1 VITDENKF
9 QARNR
14 YRAYFTLVG
23 EFDPTEIT
31 SRLGLA
37 PTESWKKGERNP
49 RTHFERNH
57 SRWILDSR
65 LEESASLDA
74 HIRDV
79 LQQLKPYVEI
89 VRELRLTLNGWMQTV
104 GHFHD
109 GYPGVSLD
117 EDIVAGLAEIK
128 VGVDFDFYY
137 LYSDKREDS
146 N

>member
-1 VITDENKF
+1 MTSNENKF
-9 QARNR
+9 QVLNQ

-23 EFDPTEIT
+23 EFDPAEIT

-37 PTESWKKGERNP
+37 PTESWKKGARNP

-65 LEESASLDA
+65 LEESASLNT

-79 LQQLKPYVEI
+79 LQQLKPYVEV
-89 VRELRLTLNGWMQTV
+89 VRELRSTLNGWLQAV
-104 GHFHD
+104 GYFHD
-109 GYPGVSLD
+109 GYSGVSLD